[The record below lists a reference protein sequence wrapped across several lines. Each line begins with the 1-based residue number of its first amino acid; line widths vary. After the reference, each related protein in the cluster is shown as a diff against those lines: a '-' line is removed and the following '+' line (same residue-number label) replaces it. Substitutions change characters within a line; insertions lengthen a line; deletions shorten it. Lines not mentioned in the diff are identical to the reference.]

1 MPEFRTQLK
10 IGLRTGI
17 KRGWGSFVRI
27 CKIIFP
33 TQLKIGL
40 RTGIKRG
47 WGSFVWIC
55 KIIIPVSFVAAVI
68 QWTGWLSYLD
78 FLLHPLMNVINLPA
92 AAALPII
99 IATTVSFYAGIAI
112 MVVLPFSIEQIIL
125 IALFITIAHMLPVE
139 GIVQHKSGLNIVKA
153 TLVRIGAAIL
163 AVFVVSQFFTDTGQ
177 SISLPASLAAQAP
190 FIEVLKVWGIDTLKL
205 CGRIFIIIMLVM
217 MALYALEYLGW
228 IKYLVKFFKPFMKI
242 LGLPDQATTM
252 WVTGAGFG
260 LLYGS
265 AVIAEETKKGNL
277 TKEELEHL
285 QVSIAVNHSI
295 VEEPA
300 LFLALHVNPL
310 WILIPRFVLAIIA
323 VHTLR
328 GARYLKKKLLP
339 K

>member
-1 MPEFRTQLK
+1 MSEFRSQL
-10 IGLRTGI
+10 R
-17 KRGWGSFVRI
+17 
-27 CKIIFP
+27 
-33 TQLKIGL
+33 IGL

-55 KIIIPVSFVAAVI
+55 KIIIPVSFIAAVI
-68 QWTGWLSYLD
+68 QWAGWLSYLD

-112 MVVLPFSIEQIIL
+112 MVVLPFTIEQVIL
-125 IALFITIAHMLPVE
+125 IALFITIAHILIVE
-139 GIVQHKSGLNIVKA
+139 GIVQHKAGLNIVKA

-163 AVFVVSQFFTDTGQ
+163 AVFVVSQLFTDTSQ

-190 FIEVLKVWGIDTLKL
+190 FIEVLKGWAIDTLRL

-228 IKYLVKFFKPFMKI
+228 IKYLVKFFKPLMKV
-242 LGLPDQATTM
+242 LGLSDEAVTI

-265 AVIAEETKKGNL
+265 AVIAEETKKKHL

-300 LFLALHVNPL
+300 LFLALGVNPL
-310 WILIPRFVLAIIA
+310 WLLIPRFVIAILA

-328 GARYLKKKLLP
+328 GVQYLKSKLLH

>member
-1 MPEFRTQLK
+1 MPEFR
-10 IGLRTGI
+10 
-17 KRGWGSFVRI
+17 
-27 CKIIFP
+27 